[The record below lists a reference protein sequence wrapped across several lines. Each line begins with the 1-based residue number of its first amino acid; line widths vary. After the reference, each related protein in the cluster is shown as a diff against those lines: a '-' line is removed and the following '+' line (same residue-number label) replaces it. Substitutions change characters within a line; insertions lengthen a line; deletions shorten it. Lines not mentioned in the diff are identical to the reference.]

1 MRSRWWLL
9 RHEFCIQDRNYDIGF
24 MVCSSYLGFALF
36 FFFFFFNHVGLFG
49 GDISFFNHDM
59 FMIWLIFHLLDSIN
73 VIKGFLE
80 DKSKRS
86 LEIVFFFFQNLQI
99 YGLLFTIYFLNAKMG
114 SLTWDVE
121 DHCVSRIWFFFFI
134 YISPE
139 DLSFTSFWIKK
150 NEWRTIYTRGHFN
163 YSLFLCLK
171 LYLSMFQKY
180 I

>member
-86 LEIVFFFFQNLQI
+86 LEIVFFFFKI
-99 YGLLFTIYFLNAKMG
+99 YKFMVYYSLFIFSMPKWDLWLEMLRIIAYREFD
-114 SLTWDVE
+114 SL
-121 DHCVSRIWFFFFI
+121 FFFL
-134 YISPE
+134 ISPE
-139 DLSFTSFWIKK
+139 DLSFTSFGIKK
-150 NEWRTIYTRGHFN
+150 TNEE
-163 YSLFLCLK
+163 LFTLEDISIIVYFCV
-171 LYLSMFQKY
+171 
-180 I
+180 

>member
-9 RHEFCIQDRNYDIGF
+9 RHEFCIQDRNYDIGVHGMF
-24 MVCSSYLGFALF
+24 ILSRVCSF
-36 FFFFFFNHVGLFG
+36 FFSFFFNHVGLFG

-86 LEIVFFFFQNLQI
+86 LEIVFFFQNLQI

-121 DHCVSRIWFFFFI
+121 DHCVSRIWFFFYI

-139 DLSFTSFWIKK
+139 DLSFSSFGIKK
-150 NEWRTIYTRGHFN
+150 TNEE
-163 YSLFLCLK
+163 LFTLEDISIIVYFCV
-171 LYLSMFQKY
+171 
-180 I
+180 

>member
-80 DKSKRS
+80 DKSKKS
-86 LEIVFFFFQNLQI
+86 LEIVFFFKI
-99 YGLLFTIYFLNAKMG
+99 YKFMVYYSLFIFSMPK
-114 SLTWDVE
+114 WDLWLE
-121 DHCVSRIWFFFFI
+121 MLRIIVYQEFDSFFYI

-139 DLSFTSFWIKK
+139 DLSFTSFGIKK
-150 NEWRTIYTRGHFN
+150 IEWRTIYTRGHFN

>member
-1 MRSRWWLL
+1 
-9 RHEFCIQDRNYDIGF
+9 
-24 MVCSSYLGFALF
+24 
-36 FFFFFFNHVGLFG
+36 VGLFG

-86 LEIVFFFFQNLQI
+86 LEIVFFFFSKFTNLWFIIHYLFSQCQNGIFDLRCWGSLCIKNLILFFYI
-99 YGLLFTIYFLNAKMG
+99 YITRGFVFYFL
-114 SLTWDVE
+114 WD
-121 DHCVSRIWFFFFI
+121 
-134 YISPE
+134 
-139 DLSFTSFWIKK
+139 KK

>member
-139 DLSFTSFWIKK
+139 DLSFTSFGIKK
-150 NEWRTIYTRGHFN
+150 TNEE
-163 YSLFLCLK
+163 LFTLEDISIIVYFCV
-171 LYLSMFQKY
+171 
-180 I
+180 

>member
-1 MRSRWWLL
+1 MIIEAWILHSRPKLWYWVHGMFILS
-9 RHEFCIQDRNYDIGF
+9 R
-24 MVCSSYLGFALF
+24 VCSF
-36 FFFFFFNHVGLFG
+36 FFLFFFNHVGLFG

-86 LEIVFFFFQNLQI
+86 LEIVFFFFKI
-99 YGLLFTIYFLNAKMG
+99 YKFMVYYSLFIFSMPKWDLWLEMLRIIAYREFD
-114 SLTWDVE
+114 SL
-121 DHCVSRIWFFFFI
+121 FFFL
-134 YISPE
+134 ISPE

-163 YSLFLCLK
+163 YSLFSCLK